1 MQYGCSTIFHGHLL
15 YSILSAIF
23 FVCLI
28 LVVSLDNR
36 NSDVALWSCTHL
48 LVLRGARLR
57 AGAQGEALNTSYVV
71 RLRCLPAAGI
81 RLIAHDHTKRS

>member
-1 MQYGCSTIFHGHLL
+1 VQYGCSTIFHGHLL

-23 FVCLI
+23 FVCQI

-48 LVLRGARLR
+48 LVLRSARLR
-57 AGAQGEALNTSYVV
+57 AGAPGAALNTSYVV
-71 RLRCLPAAGI
+71 SLQQEYV
-81 RLIAHDHTKRS
+81 